1 MSPLTTYTILA
12 LSGITLLSSSTLWA
26 QATNTAQ
33 PGTVTA
39 GPRNRVPQ
47 DPAEALLVAYG
58 LRTDAAREA
67 ERGNYNQALTKARRA
82 ERIMAI
88 IVRDHPQWKTSMM
101 NHLRQQIATNIKS
114 YEEAAARAPIPTG
127 RQPGRPVP
135 QEVNIDLP
143 GIRANA
149 EAREGISP
157 SGVPDANA
165 TDRELR
171 EELSRLR
178 AECSNMARSILDL
191 SERYRQT
198 QQELIT
204 ARQEQKEYR
213 ERYETLLRE
222 VSEERRLNNEVVES
236 FARRLA
242 EAEDRLRKSERAREE
257 AEARANELASQLSQ
271 TRAELERVTRERDQ
285 LRAENEQLRAIVELN
300 SPEKTRAL
308 LDQNLTL
315 AEQLNAARA
324 RVEALEAQI
333 AGSSDATDVL
343 TQQLTEARSEVN
355 DLREQMSLVYDENR
369 GYRRRISELSER
381 LNNLEAELNSSAE
394 APEVD
399 PAIAEENRIL
409 RDVIA
414 KQRRTIQMQEEGR
427 RLLIETY
434 QQIRQGEGNVVA
446 ELERLDQES
455 RLELTDA
462 EQRLVE
468 SIRSGAASTEQD
480 ADGTN
485 AVRRSLE
492 IQTLAN
498 LADKAFSRSRYTSA
512 EQLYRTLYDFQPDHV
527 PGLVNLG
534 TILLYRNKC
543 EEATE
548 FLTRATRLA
557 PELPITYYLS
567 GICHYRLDQMEEAER
582 MFTRTIELDPAN
594 AEAFFYLANIEAIS
608 GRTREALTHFAASVK
623 LQSNLHD
630 AHYNMS
636 RLYAE
641 AGNIPDAARAYDRAI
656 QSGAEPDPEFE
667 NFLRTHPDAAKTP
680 GADLIADVRPEE
692 EAARLRSED
701 EEVQRIIADNA
712 EPETGT
718 SPSSTAETPAANTQT
733 EETAPTQQPE
743 TPAEPAP
750 AAPESTTETRQPA
763 SQNVAEEIE
772 RRQARRVPAAPTPS
786 GAGRPG
792 AVQRRYS
799 SVRVRT
805 NAGGY
810 RHRIRLR
817 HRHPMTRRVRTR
829 GTDDIRNTA
838 APRNNEPERERTQSS
853 RRRNRNR
860 RN

>member
-26 QATNTAQ
+26 QAPNTAQ

-88 IVRDHPQWKTSMM
+88 IVRDHPQWKASMM
-101 NHLRQQIATNIKS
+101 NHLRQQIATHIRS

-149 EAREGISP
+149 EAREGVSP
-157 SGVPDANA
+157 SGIPDANA

-204 ARQEQKEYR
+204 ARQEQRDYR

-222 VSEERRLNNEVVES
+222 VTEERRLNNEVVES

-242 EAEDRLRKSERAREE
+242 EAEDRLRQSERAREE
-257 AEARANELASQLSQ
+257 AETRANELASQLSQ

-324 RVEALEAQI
+324 RVEALEAQL
-333 AGSSDATDVL
+333 AGNSDATDVL

-355 DLREQMSLVYDENR
+355 ELREQMSLVYDENR
-369 GYRRRISELSER
+369 GYRRRISELTER
-381 LNNLEAELNSSAE
+381 LNNLEAELNNADDN
-394 APEVD
+394 PDVD

-409 RDVIA
+409 REVIA

-434 QQIRQGEGNVVA
+434 QQIRQGDGNVVA
-446 ELERLDQES
+446 ELERLEQES
-455 RLELTDA
+455 RLELTD
-462 EQRLVE
+462 EERRLVE
-468 SIRSGAASTEQD
+468 SIRSGATSTEQD

-498 LADKAFSRSRYTSA
+498 LADKAFSRARYTSA
-512 EQLYRTLYDFQPDHV
+512 EQLYRTLYEFQPDHV

-548 FLTRATRLA
+548 YLTRATRLA

-567 GICHYRLDQMEEAER
+567 GICYYRLDRMEEAER

-623 LQSNLHD
+623 LQPNLHD

-641 AGNIPDAARAYDRAI
+641 AGNIADAARAYDRAI
-656 QSGAEPDPEFE
+656 QSGAEPDPDFE

-680 GADLIADVRPEE
+680 GADLIADVQPEE
-692 EAARLRSED
+692 EAARLRAED

-712 EPETGT
+712 EPAAENT
-718 SPSSTAETPAANTQT
+718 SSTTV
-733 EETAPTQQPE
+733 E
-743 TPAEPAP
+743 TPAESTPTEATAP
-750 AAPESTTETRQPA
+750 AEPTATPTEPTTATPETPVTAGQPA
-763 SQNVAEEIE
+763 SQNVAEEIA

-786 GAGRPG
+786 SAGRPG
-792 AVQRRYS
+792 AVERRYT

-810 RHRIRLR
+810 RHRVRLR
-817 HRHPMTRRVRTR
+817 HRHPVPRRVRTR

-838 APRNNEPERERTQSS
+838 TAEDNEQERNERP